1 MIDPFGSNRGA
12 SPACVGKW
20 IPKLALLIVT
30 DVQLGNALICGSRA
44 GSRLCDACLGL
55 VDSQAR

>member
-12 SPACVGKW
+12 SPGCVGKR

-30 DVQLGNALICGSRA
+30 DDQRWNTLICGS
-44 GSRLCDACLGL
+44 GRLAL
-55 VDSQAR
+55 V